1 MRNALACVALFCMVE
16 SSISAQSSGATSFSG
31 LPGTMKVGRTISI
44 TDSAGRQT
52 AGKLTEV
59 SGTSLELLVGDTRER
74 FDADRV
80 QTITARQRNTGRGA
94 KWGFLVGAA
103 FAAVSVVRSSSP
115 DCSVVDC
122 KGMDSPLFIIPLV
135 GFIGGLGAGVGAAIG
150 AASTRERV
158 IYRAQPR
165 PVGVVPLMTKDRLG
179 VGVSISF

>member
-1 MRNALACVALFCMVE
+1 MRNALACFVLFCMVG
-16 SSISAQSSGATSFSG
+16 SSISAQSSGATSF
-31 LPGTMKVGRTISI
+31 PDFAAKMKVGRTISI

-52 AGKLTEV
+52 TGKVTAV
-59 SGTSLELLVGDTRER
+59 SPTSLELLVGGTRQT
-74 FDADRV
+74 FDAARV

-103 FAAVSVVRSSSP
+103 LTVVSVVGSSSP

-122 KGMDSPLFIIPLV
+122 KSFDSPLFIIPFV
-135 GFIGGLGAGVGAAIG
+135 GVMGGLGASVGAGIG

-165 PVGVVPLMTKDRLG
+165 PLGMVPLVSKDQFGLG
-179 VGVSISF
+179 LSISF